1 MTTSEFT
8 SHFIAA
14 HRAHLDALA
23 QAWLAGGATS
33 FSVCDAGGAQLSW
46 PAGTAPS
53 QAPNGSDVLQFC
65 EDVAR
70 EGRSIGKLCVCAP
83 VEGEDNKR
91 ALQARLHVDADFIG
105 QLVNL
110 EDEMETLTADLV
122 TNQDQLLA
130 LYNLSQ
136 VHRNQ
141 QSTQTL
147 ADSRAML
154 NTLVSEVARLT
165 QSQCMCYVQP
175 AENDAP
181 WTAVYPQAFL
191 EIPRIGELIQRAQ
204 GRTQGLLLSAADMP
218 PELQNQFGNLVII
231 PMHVHGIYLVG
242 MLLATHIGTKIT
254 SPDLKLARTLTDQ
267 VSAQLE
273 NAVLYHE
280 LVEQAKLRT
289 EMELAEQMQ
298 VRLLPQVVPHVPGFD
313 IAAGTKPA
321 LQVGGDFYDLI
332 YKPGKPFIFSV
343 GDATGKGL
351 SAALIMAMSHTA
363 MRSAANFMPLP
374 LPANVL
380 RRVNDNLYGDL
391 TDMGIFVT
399 AFTGYSI
406 PGQHELVYANAGHSP
421 VIFKPIHAPAR
432 LLEADGP
439 PIGVLPESLSENQTT
454 PFNAGDLLV
463 VATDG
468 FSEAHNR
475 NEELLGYD
483 RLLAHVERVASQS
496 AQAIAA
502 SLFQLAEDFAAGHL
516 QDDDQTLVI
525 IKGI

>member
-1 MTTSEFT
+1 VTTSEFL
-8 SHFIAA
+8 SGFYEQ
-14 HRAHLDALA
+14 HRTQLEALA

-33 FSVCDAGGAQLSW
+33 FRLCDLAGGAIVW
-46 PAGTAPS
+46 PEDAASPDTDLFWA
-53 QAPNGSDVLQFC
+53 DVTC
-65 EDVAR
+65 IGKVVAR
-70 EGRSIGKLCVCAP
+70 AGVC
-83 VEGEDNKR
+83 
-91 ALQARLHVDADFIG
+91 LQARDAAQRRAIQERLNIDADFIG
-105 QLVNL
+105 QFGDL
-110 EDEMETLTADLV
+110 ENELETLTADLV
-122 TNQDQLLA
+122 TTQDQLLA

-136 VHRNQ
+136 FHRNQ
-141 QSTQTL
+141 QSIQTL

-165 QSQCMCYVQP
+165 QSQCMCFVQP
-175 AENDAP
+175 AEAASA
-181 WTAVYPQAFL
+181 WMAAYPQAFL
-191 EIPRIGELIQRAQ
+191 DTSIVSDLVQRAQ

-218 PELQNQFGNLVII
+218 QQLQHQFGNLVII
-231 PMHVHGIYLVG
+231 PMHVHGISLVG
-242 MLLATHIGTKIT
+242 MLLATRMGIKIA
-254 SPDLKLARTLTDQ
+254 SPDLKLARTLSDQ
-267 VSAQLE
+267 LSAQLE
-273 NAVLYHE
+273 NALLYHE
-280 LVEQAKLRT
+280 LLEQAKLGT
-289 EMELAEQMQ
+289 EMELAQQMQ
-298 VRLLPQVVPHVPGFD
+298 MRLLPQQIPYVPGFD
-313 IAAGTKPA
+313 IAAATKPA

-351 SAALIMAMSHTA
+351 SAALIMAMSHTS

-391 TDMGIFVT
+391 TDLGIFVT
-399 AFTGYSI
+399 AFTGYCI

-421 VIFKPIHAPAR
+421 VIYKPVNAPAR

-454 PFNAGDLLV
+454 PFHTGDLLV

-468 FSEAHNR
+468 FSEAHNKD
-475 NEELLGYD
+475 NELLGYE

-502 SLFQLAEDFAAGHL
+502 SLFQLTDDFAAGHM

-525 IKGI
+525 IKGQKE

>member
-8 SHFIAA
+8 SHFVTTQ
-14 HRAHLDALA
+14 RAHLNALA
-23 QAWLAGGATS
+23 QAWLMGGAIS
-33 FSVCDAGGAQLSW
+33 YSVSDAGGAQLSW
-46 PAGTAPS
+46 PVGVASSQPS
-53 QAPNGSDVLQFC
+53 SRPDILQFC
-65 EDVAR
+65 EDVTR
-70 EGRSIGKLCVCAP
+70 EGSPIGKLCVCAP
-83 VEGEDNKR
+83 VDSEDSKH
-91 ALQARLHVDADFIG
+91 ALQARLRIDADFIG
-105 QLVNL
+105 QLADL

-122 TNQDQLLA
+122 TTQDQLLA

-147 ADSRAML
+147 ADSRAVL
-154 NTLVSEVARLT
+154 NALVSEVARLT

-175 AENDAP
+175 AETAEP

-191 EIPRIGELIQRAQ
+191 EISRIGELIQRAQ

-218 PELQNQFGNLVII
+218 AELQNQFGNLVII
-231 PMHVHGIYLVG
+231 PMRVHGIYLAG

-254 SPDLKLARTLTDQ
+254 SPDMKLARTLTDQ

-280 LVEQAKLRT
+280 LLEQAKLRT

-298 VRLLPQVVPHVPGFD
+298 VRLLPQNVPHVPGFD

-391 TDMGIFVT
+391 TDLGIFVT

-406 PGQHELVYANAGHSP
+406 PGQHEIVYANAGHSP
-421 VIFKPIHAPAR
+421 VIYKPAHAPAR

-439 PIGVLPESLSENQTT
+439 PIGVLPESLSENQTA

-468 FSEAHNR
+468 FSEAHNSD
-475 NEELLGYD
+475 NELLGYD
-483 RLLAHVERVASQS
+483 RLLAHVERVASQP

-502 SLFQLAEDFAAGHL
+502 SLFQLAEEFAAGHL

>member
-1 MTTSEFT
+1 MTTSELT
-8 SHFIAA
+8 SHFVAT

-23 QAWLAGGATS
+23 QAWLAGGAIS
-33 FSVCDAGGAQLSW
+33 FSVTDAGGAQLSW
-46 PAGTAPS
+46 PAGADSS
-53 QAPNGSDVLQFC
+53 QAPSRSDVLQFC
-65 EDVAR
+65 EDVTR
-70 EGRSIGKLCVCAP
+70 EGRLFGKLCVCVP
-83 VEGEDNKR
+83 VDGEDRKR
-91 ALQARLHVDADFIG
+91 ALQARLHIDADFIS
-105 QLVNL
+105 QLTDL

-122 TNQDQLLA
+122 TTQDQLLA

-147 ADSRAML
+147 VDSRAML

-175 AENDAP
+175 AENAAP
-181 WTAVYPQAFL
+181 WVAVYPQSFL
-191 EIPRIGELIQRAQ
+191 EISGIGDLIQRAQ
-204 GRTQGLLLSAADMP
+204 GHTQGLLLSAADMP
-218 PELQNQFGNLVII
+218 AELHNQFGNLVII
-231 PMHVHGIYLVG
+231 PMHVHGIHLVG

-273 NAVLYHE
+273 NAVLYYE
-280 LVEQAKLRT
+280 LVEQTKLHT

-298 VRLLPQVVPHVPGFD
+298 VRLLPQDVPHVPGFD
-313 IAAGTKPA
+313 IAARTKPA

-332 YKPGKPFIFSV
+332 YKPDKPFIFSV

-391 TDMGIFVT
+391 TDLGIFVT

-406 PGQHELVYANAGHSP
+406 PGQHEIVYANAGHSP
-421 VIFKPIHAPAR
+421 VIFKPARASAR

-439 PIGVLPESLSENQTT
+439 PIGVLPESLSENQTV
-454 PFNAGDLLV
+454 PFHAGDLLV

-468 FSEAHNR
+468 FSEAHNKDD
-475 NEELLGYD
+475 ELLGYD

-502 SLFQLAEDFAAGHL
+502 SLFQLAEEFAAGHL